1 MEEHQALFG
10 RTFKEK
16 WTKTASVHQSA
27 SVHHS
32 QISAVC
38 VFDMMEEV
46 VTRYY
51 TTARPPRIGPIA
63 ADFRDGAALAK

>member
-1 MEEHQALFG
+1 
-10 RTFKEK
+10 
-16 WTKTASVHQSA
+16 
-27 SVHHS
+27 
-32 QISAVC
+32 
-38 VFDMMEEV
+38 MMEEV